1 SYQPFLNSPISISN
15 SFALNLETL
24 PLEDISAWV
33 CKYLTGI
40 SSCTAN
46 IISSAAAL
54 SVVPSLLLFEK
65 RNYIHHCYGQTYAS
79 HLSIAQ
85 GFIRPN

>member
-1 SYQPFLNSPISISN
+1 TF
-15 SFALNLETL
+15 TL
-24 PLEDISAWV
+24 DTPSEASISAWV

-40 SSCTAN
+40 SSCTADV
-46 IISSAAAL
+46 ISSAAAL